1 MKLKNE
7 LFSRL
12 SLCFLVIT
20 GIWSLVFY
28 VIIIDEINDETDDYL
43 ENYAGQIIELTLA
56 GSAVSHSGSAN
67 SGYVL
72 QQVTE
77 EYAAAHPHTQFLNE
91 MIYIPEKEET
101 EPVRTLR
108 TIFNNPNGDYY
119 ELTMRTPTIEKE
131 DLRESILYSIIFLY
145 LAQLVVLL
153 GVNLFIFKRAMT
165 PLYNLLGWTK
175 RYTIGKNT
183 ALPEI
188 STRITE
194 FKELY
199 NAMEISIKR
208 NEAVFEQQKQFISNA
223 SHELQTPLAVCKNRL
238 ELMSESETME
248 EKELSEIMKI
258 QQSIEYM
265 IKLNKTL
272 LFLSKIENNQFI
284 ETKEIVFNDL
294 IEKNAEDFKEAYRH
308 RNSTFTL
315 RQNGIFK
322 ITANETLATSIVV
335 NLLKNAF
342 THIDEN
348 GRIVVEINCNAIV
361 FSNTGENK
369 SLDKNLIF
377 NRFYQGKKK
386 KENSTGLGLAIVYA
400 ACQYCRLAVRY
411 DYTGGEHRFTVEH

>member
-1 MKLKNE
+1 M
-7 LFSRL
+7 
-12 SLCFLVIT
+12 
-20 GIWSLVFY
+20 
-28 VIIIDEINDETDDYL
+28 
-43 ENYAGQIIELTLA
+43 
-56 GSAVSHSGSAN
+56 
-67 SGYVL
+67 
-72 QQVTE
+72 
-77 EYAAAHPHTQFLNE
+77 
-91 MIYIPEKEET
+91 
-101 EPVRTLR
+101 
-108 TIFNNPNGDYY
+108 IFNDPNGDYY

-131 DLRESILYSIIFLY
+131 DLHESILYSIIFLY

-153 GVNLFIFKRAMT
+153 VINLLIFKRAMK
-165 PLYNLLGWTK
+165 PLYALLGWTK

-183 ALPEI
+183 ALPAI

-238 ELMSESETME
+238 ELMSESETMG
-248 EKELSEIMKI
+248 EKELSEIMKT
-258 QQSIEYM
+258 QQTIEYM

-284 ETKEIVFNDL
+284 ETKEIIFNDL

-308 RNSTFTL
+308 KNSTFTL

-322 ITANETLATSIVV
+322 ITASETLATSIVV

-342 THIDEN
+342 THINEN
-348 GRIVVEINCNAIV
+348 GRIVVEISCNAIV

-369 SLDKNLIF
+369 SLDKDLIF
-377 NRFYQGKKK
+377 KRFYQGKKK

-400 ACQYCRLAVRY
+400 ACQYSRLAVRY
-411 DYTGGEHRFTVEH
+411 DYTGGEHRFTVAH